1 MMLDLWLIT
10 GSLVLQADEMLETH
24 ALAAAAKAVL
34 SWRAVQAIQDS
45 RESCGGHGYLKC
57 KLTWLIGGAKITLD
71 GNY

>member
-1 MMLDLWLIT
+1 MDPLFIT

-57 KLTWLIGGAKITLD
+57 KL
-71 GNY
+71 